1 MAEPER
7 SVELGSV
14 RQDSEWSNAPDT
26 RQATARAKVIHVG
39 RVPAWPWAAQ
49 DETLATAWSGQE
61 YKSQLA
67 NEHGAYLE
75 HGQVSAQNEQRSTG
89 GPAVGDV
96 DRGVYE

>member
-1 MAEPER
+1 M
-7 SVELGSV
+7 V
-14 RQDSEWSNAPDT
+14 SNAPDT